1 MEKLPLKK
9 QTRKLSSITEND
21 FEYVYN
27 PLFSLPHAEKTLF
40 GEEAENIE
48 TSSWIHFSIDELE
61 ENPTPRKKKLLN
73 REDEKTLFLRY
84 NYARYRL
91 SKLVGESAKRAATQT
106 TAELWMQRVRDLR
119 QKLVQAN
126 MALIPAMAKR
136 NHLSPMDM
144 DDFISEGN
152 IALLFAIDK
161 FDPSMGYRFSTYA
174 CRSILN
180 RFFRLS
186 KKNSR
191 IQEYFPVNFLPEM
204 EKSDFVDRRHEDER
218 ENAIEAV
225 RQVLARNSAN
235 LSQIEKT
242 VLLKRFPISSN
253 EKNCTLQQIGQ
264 HVGLTNERVRQIEK
278 KMLLKIRSAVENHFA
293 A

>member
-1 MEKLPLKK
+1 MENTHLKPQAK
-9 QTRKLSSITEND
+9 KFSTIAQND
-21 FEYVYN
+21 TEYVYN

-40 GEEAENIE
+40 GESAEKIE
-48 TSSWIHFSIDELE
+48 TSHWIHFPIDELE
-61 ENPTPRKKKLLN
+61 ENPSPRKKKLLS
-73 REDEKTLFLRY
+73 RQDEKTLFLRY

-91 SKLVGESAKRAATQT
+91 SKLPAESAT
-106 TAELWMQRVRDLR
+106 TAHAQEMTELWIQRVRNLR

-191 IQEYFPVNFLPEM
+191 VQEHFPVNFLPEM
-204 EKSDFVDRRHEDER
+204 EKSDFVDRRHENER

-235 LSQIEKT
+235 LSQVEKT
-242 VLLKRFPISSN
+242 VLLKRFPIFSN

-264 HVGLTNERVRQIEK
+264 HIGLTNERVRQIEK